1 VIITP
6 AVPNGHC
13 EWNYFWN
20 VVFRSKK
27 KGRGFRIITKDTFV
41 LQLQEHMER
50 PQLPSI
56 LGHILYESGAD
67 TAL

>member
-1 VIITP
+1 MGIVNGIIS
-6 AVPNGHC
+6 
-13 EWNYFWN
+13 WN

-27 KGRGFRIITKDTFV
+27 RAEVLGIITKDTFV

-50 PQLPSI
+50 DHNTSI

-67 TAL
+67 VTIYRRNRREL

>member
-13 EWNYFWN
+13 EWNYF
-20 VVFRSKK
+20 VERGFRSK

-50 PQLPSI
+50 PQLQVFWAYFI
-56 LGHILYESGAD
+56 
-67 TAL
+67 

>member
-6 AVPNGHC
+6 AVPNGHS
-13 EWNYFWN
+13 EWNYF
-20 VVFRSKK
+20 VELQVK

-50 PQLPSI
+50 QQPQVFRAYFI
-56 LGHILYESGAD
+56 
-67 TAL
+67 